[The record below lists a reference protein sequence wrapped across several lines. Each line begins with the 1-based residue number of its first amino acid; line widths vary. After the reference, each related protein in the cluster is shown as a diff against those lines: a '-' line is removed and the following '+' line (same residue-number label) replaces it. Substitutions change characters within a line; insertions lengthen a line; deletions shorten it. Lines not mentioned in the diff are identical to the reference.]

1 MRFFSY
7 LNAAVLVINTY
18 DGSMPLVHHLKHY
31 FSQYKKHG
39 SRDRKFISHICY
51 CYYRLGHSVNEI
63 SIEEKIKLG
72 LFLCNDEA
80 GHWAILFDEYWL
92 NNWHIDVKE
101 RSAFVQQQ
109 ALGFIPSNIFPWQEE
124 LSGTIDGKDF
134 SLSHLVQPFLFLRIR
149 PGHEQTV
156 VQRLRDMDISFQK
169 LSPTTLALANGTKL
183 ENVLDINREVV
194 VQDYSSQQVAI
205 FMELMKTYFD
215 NLKPSTSNLQPLQV
229 WDCCTASGGKTL
241 LLHDVHPNNQL
252 LLTDIRESML
262 HQLKPRLDAAQ
273 IGNWKFEVADLT
285 KDKPYFGQQ
294 MVFDFIM
301 ADVPCTGSGTWSRTP
316 EQLQFF
322 TTKTIEAFAATQKK
336 IVSNVIPSLKENG
349 YFLYITCSAFKKENE
364 EVVAFIQ
371 EKFHLELVKMEI
383 LKGYDK
389 KADTMFAALFKKIT
403 A

>member
-1 MRFFSY
+1 MKYALSY
-7 LNAAVLVINTY
+7 LQATSIIINAY
-18 DGSMPLVHHLKHY
+18 DGKVSLVHHLKSY

-39 SRDRKFISHICY
+39 SKDRKFIGHICY

-63 SIEEKIKLG
+63 PLEEKIKLG

-92 NNWHIDVKE
+92 THWHSDVKD
-101 RSAFVQQQ
+101 RIAFVQQQ
-109 ALGFIPSNIFPWQEE
+109 NLDFVPTKIFPWQDE
-124 LSGTIDGKDF
+124 LSETIDGKDF

-156 VQRLRDMDISFQK
+156 VQRLRDMNIPFQK
-169 LSPTTLALANGTKL
+169 ISSTTLALANGTKL
-183 ENVLDINREVV
+183 DDVLDINREVV
-194 VQDYSSQQVAI
+194 VQDYSSQQVAS
-205 FMELMKTYFD
+205 FMEIVKAAFE
-215 NLKPSTSNLQPLQV
+215 NHQSQPLKV

-241 LLHDVHPNNQL
+241 LLHDIHANNEL

-294 MVFDFIM
+294 KPFDFIM

-322 TTKTIEAFAATQKK
+322 TPKTIEAFAATQKK